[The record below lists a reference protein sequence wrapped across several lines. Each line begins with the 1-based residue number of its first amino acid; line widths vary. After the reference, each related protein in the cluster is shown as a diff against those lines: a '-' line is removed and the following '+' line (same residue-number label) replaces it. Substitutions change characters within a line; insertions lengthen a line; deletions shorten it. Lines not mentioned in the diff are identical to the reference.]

1 MEYSSKNSRMI
12 CPFIDI
18 WNYFADRK
26 YTYKEIEEILNMLSN
41 KCVQDRREIEY
52 DTTNDFIND
61 CKSND
66 CSEMVVSKLCHV
78 EMKF

>member
-1 MEYSSKNSRMI
+1 MEYSSKNSRML
-12 CPFIDI
+12 CPFIHI

-41 KCVQDRREIEY
+41 KCVQDRHEIEY
-52 DTTNDFIND
+52 DTIKDFIND

-66 CSEMVVSKLCHV
+66 CSEMVVSKLHHV
-78 EMKF
+78 EIKL